1 MKKIINF
8 LLIFL
13 LIVQFNSCVIEAVT
27 VNGNYAETNTSK
39 TDDSFAAKSDEDGE
53 PIKEKKK
60 TKKSNESTFGDLLG
74 KELGNYV
81 SGELQ
86 PQLIKI
92 YVTFIFYYAFFNGF
106 LVYDTASFDEGEWT
120 KNDIKVKDDKNEES
134 VVQIEKAFIKKLND
148 DSEWWKVKYTDPK
161 DNKTLIIEA
170 LFSGKNDGKVLQL
183 KAKFPDGEIQNIKIT
198 ENDTYFIKPLSMK
211 SEFKSEVEKSTAN
224 ITIGGLKISSNKI
237 SFTEPV
243 TENTYEWF
251 FSDKIPGKL
260 AKVLYKEGEK
270 SVEMRKKEG
279 ESNARAN
286 YFSSTVTE
294 YGKNAK
300 FELQ

>member
-13 LIVQFNSCVIEAVT
+13 LIIQFNSCVIEAVT
-27 VNGNYAETNTSK
+27 VDGNYNETNTSK